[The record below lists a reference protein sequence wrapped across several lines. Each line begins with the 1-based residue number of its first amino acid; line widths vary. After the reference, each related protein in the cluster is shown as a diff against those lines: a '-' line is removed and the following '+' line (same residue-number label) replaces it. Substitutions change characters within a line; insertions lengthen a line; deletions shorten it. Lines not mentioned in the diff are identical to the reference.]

1 MQMTNED
8 AAFGMVNKDYYSILG
23 INRWATEEEIKRAY
37 KQKALKH
44 HPDKN
49 RDDVDAERKFTEISE
64 AYEMLSDPQKRA
76 IYDRFGLDDARNSP
90 YGDFRSNFRYPYST
104 GHYQSSFAT
113 SSTYDPANNH
123 YIKYKDPTTFYDLYV
138 TLDEVLNGATRKLK
152 VTRNRYKA
160 ELHTTVKDEKV
171 LEIQIKPGWK
181 EGTKI
186 TFENEG
192 DEGDQY
198 TIAGDIVFIIRDKPH
213 PLFERSNSD
222 IIFRVKVTLKQA
234 LLGTLLVI
242 PFLDS
247 TKPSY
252 QLRTYQEI
260 LTPQTEKRFPNEGL
274 PYAKDTTKRGD
285 LIVKFDILF
294 PKLLLNEQRT
304 LANCCFS
311 NSIDAY
317 QACDSVLHTT
327 VVDQTQQQQQQQEK
341 QQSTS
346 PPTITSSPKSQSST
360 RSNTNDNHHHHHH
373 HKSHHR
379 RQKSPTSSSRTT
391 PVRTAPPIPP
401 RPSPTALTE
410 LHVNETVF

>member
-1 MQMTNED
+1 M
-8 AAFGMVNKDYYSILG
+8 
-23 INRWATEEEIKRAY
+23 
-37 KQKALKH
+37 
-44 HPDKN
+44 
-49 RDDVDAERKFTEISE
+49 
-64 AYEMLSDPQKRA
+64 
-76 IYDRFGLDDARNSP
+76 
-90 YGDFRSNFRYPYST
+90 
-104 GHYQSSFAT
+104 
-113 SSTYDPANNH
+113 
-123 YIKYKDPTTFYDLYV
+123 
-138 TLDEVLNGATRKLK
+138 
-152 VTRNRYKA
+152 
-160 ELHTTVKDEKV
+160 
-171 LEIQIKPGWK
+171 
-181 EGTKI
+181 
-186 TFENEG
+186 
-192 DEGDQY
+192 
-198 TIAGDIVFIIRDKPH
+198 
-213 PLFERSNSD
+213 
-222 IIFRVKVTLKQA
+222 KVTLKQA

-327 VVDQTQQQQQQQEK
+327 VIDQTQQQQQQQQQEK

-373 HKSHHR
+373 HHHKSHHR

-391 PVRTAPPIPP
+391 PVRTAPPVPP